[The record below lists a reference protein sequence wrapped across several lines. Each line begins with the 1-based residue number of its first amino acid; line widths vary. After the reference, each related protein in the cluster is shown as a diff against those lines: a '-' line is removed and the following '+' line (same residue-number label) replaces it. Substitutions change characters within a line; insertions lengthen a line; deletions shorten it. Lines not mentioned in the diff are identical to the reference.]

1 MNKKRDKRSGRWQRA
16 IIGILLALIMVA
28 SVLSMVTRSASG
40 SDGTQK
46 TVRNSYSYIIV
57 NSDNVTVTIS
67 MDKNTNTT
75 STSVLIAENVQVQLN
90 DILKELGDLF
100 KDENEEVNRY

>member
-46 TVRNSYSYIIV
+46 TVRNSYSYIV

-75 STSVLIAENVQVQLN
+75 SIISASVLKLIAENVQVQLN

-100 KDENEEVNRY
+100 KDENE